1 MRIKGRSEIEQEAV
15 LSKRIEKGVTEGS
28 SRPGAAKVDQ
38 SRGALGGADR
48 VDVGLAQYIN
58 QEMNVVDMEK
68 KRRERV
74 EELKRLVQN
83 GQYNPKSED
92 VARAVGEEIVM
103 EIMTAA
109 GRGSAR

>member
-15 LSKRIEKGVTEGS
+15 LNKRIDKRVTEGS
-28 SRPGAAKVDQ
+28 GQPGTSPVEQ
-38 SRGALGGADR
+38 PGNPLRGTDR
-48 VDVGLAQYIN
+48 VDVGLAQLIS
-58 QEMNVVDMEK
+58 QELNVVDMEK

-103 EIMTAA
+103 EIMSAA
-109 GRGSAR
+109 GRGSGR